1 MGRTEMRQV
10 GDISALLAEI
20 IPENGL
26 ANLDIRQRR
35 RLEIAIRTHI
45 GQSQTEI
52 CAALGCSK
60 DTARYWMAIAQTEKA
75 NSWQTLAVGRP
86 KRVNDEYL
94 RRLKELV
101 TNSPQ
106 DYGYSFQRWTA
117 QWLSKHL
124 AQELDIEISDRHINR
139 LLKQMG
145 LSTRD
150 RAQSDS
156 TQEPV
161 LKGLAITIDDLNP
174 SLLSQ
179 SNDSLWSF
187 HHKI

>member
-1 MGRTEMRQV
+1 MMGKTDIKRV
-10 GDISALLAEI
+10 GDISTLLAEI
-20 IPENGL
+20 IPEDGS
-26 ANLDIRQRR
+26 ANLDARQRR
-35 RLEIAIRTHI
+35 RLEIAIRAQI

-75 NSWQTLAVGRP
+75 NSWQTIAVGRP

-106 DYGYSFQRWTA
+106 DYGYAFQRWTA
-117 QWLSKHL
+117 GWLSKHL
-124 AQELDIEISDRHINR
+124 AQEFDIEISERHINR

-145 LSTRD
+145 LSTRT
-150 RAQSDS
+150 QSDS
-156 TQEPV
+156 TQKPV
-161 LKGLAITIDDLNP
+161 VKGLAITIDDLNP

-179 SNDSLWSF
+179 SSDSLWSF
-187 HHKI
+187 YRKL

>member
-1 MGRTEMRQV
+1 MGKPEIRQV
-10 GDISALLAEI
+10 GDISALLAAI
-20 IPENGL
+20 ISENGS
-26 ANLDIRQRR
+26 ANLDFRQRR
-35 RLEIAIRTHI
+35 RLEIAIRAHM
-45 GQSQTEI
+45 GQSQAEI

-117 QWLSKHL
+117 GWLSKHL

-139 LLKQMG
+139 LLKEMG
-145 LSTRD
+145 LST

-156 TQEPV
+156 TQKPV
-161 LKGLAITIDDLNP
+161 VKGLAITIDDLNP
-174 SLLSQ
+174 SLL
-179 SNDSLWSF
+179 DLWQ
-187 HHKI
+187 K